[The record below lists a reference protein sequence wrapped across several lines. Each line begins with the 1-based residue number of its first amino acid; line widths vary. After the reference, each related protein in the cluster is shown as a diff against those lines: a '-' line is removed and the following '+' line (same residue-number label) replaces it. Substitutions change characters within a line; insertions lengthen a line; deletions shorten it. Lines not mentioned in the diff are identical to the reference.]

1 MLIEYFDIIEKKIQY
16 LIEVRST
23 LKIGDRNYEEHLKT
37 INNNIHLLQVEQ
49 DNLFFFNLNKNNMA
63 IIASN
68 TGGSSYEPIAFRR

>member
-1 MLIEYFDIIEKKIQY
+1 MLIEYFDILENKIQY

-49 DNLFFFNLNKNNMA
+49 DNFFLTNKTKTTWQLKKL
-63 IIASN
+63 I
-68 TGGSSYEPIAFRR
+68 